1 VTAQTGEVESLAADS
16 AGIQW
21 KVVAQ
26 IMTRPQPVTLPMVAL
41 AAIIP
46 LYLVIGAVVVP
57 GRTLHVPEIALDRAM
72 ALSPAWSFVYLS
84 LFLAALLPVF
94 VIHQQELVRR
104 TILAFIAIWLIAYA
118 CFIAYPTIGP
128 RPASVA
134 GDGFSEW
141 TLRAIY
147 SSDHRYNCLPSL
159 HVAQCFLAAF
169 ACHRVDRRV
178 GLAAMAWAF
187 AVGLSTVYTKQHY
200 VMDVVTGVLLAMLG
214 YVVALRGYPPE
225 ATPERERRYA
235 PVLAACAVGV
245 YATLML
251 LLLAFYLMGVQP

>member
-1 VTAQTGEVESLAADS
+1 
-16 AGIQW
+16 
-21 KVVAQ
+21 
-26 IMTRPQPVTLPMVAL
+26 MTRPQPVTLSMLVL

-46 LYLVIGAVVVP
+46 LYLVIGTVVVP
-57 GRTLHVPEIALDRAM
+57 GRTLHVPEVALDRAM
-72 ALSPAWSFVYLS
+72 TLSPSWSFVYLS

-104 TILAFIAIWLIAYA
+104 TILAFIAIWLIAYV
-118 CFIAYPTIGP
+118 CFIAYPTVGP
-128 RPASVA
+128 RPEEVL

-169 ACHRVDRRV
+169 ACSPVNRRV

-187 AVGLSTVYTKQHY
+187 LVGLSTVYTKQHY
-200 VMDVVTGVLLAMLG
+200 VMDVVTGILLAMVG
-214 YVVALRGYPPE
+214 YFVALRGYPRE

-235 PVLAACAVGV
+235 PLLAACAVGV
-245 YATLML
+245 YAVLILVLFTCYRIGM
-251 LLLAFYLMGVQP
+251 QP

>member
-1 VTAQTGEVESLAADS
+1 VASH
-16 AGIQW
+16 AG
-21 KVVAQ
+21 VVREL
-26 IMTRPQPVTLPMVAL
+26 MTRPQPVTLPMVAL

-57 GRTLHVPEIALDRAM
+57 GRALHVPEVALDRAM
-72 ALSPAWSFVYLS
+72 TLSPAWSFVYLS

-104 TILAFIAIWLIAYA
+104 TILAFIAIWLIAYV
-118 CFIAYPTIGP
+118 CFLAYPTVGP
-128 RPASVA
+128 RPAEVP
-134 GDGFSEW
+134 GDGFSVW

-169 ACHRVDRRV
+169 ACSRVNRRV
-178 GLAAMAWAF
+178 GVVAMAWAF
-187 AVGLSTVYTKQHY
+187 LVGLSTVYTKQHY
-200 VMDVVTGVLLAMLG
+200 VMDVVTGILLAMVG
-214 YVVALRGYPPE
+214 YIVALRGFPPD

-235 PVLAACAVGV
+235 PLLAACAVGA
-245 YATLML
+245 YAVLML
-251 LLLAFYLMGVQP
+251 ILLALYLIGVQP